1 MIEKVREY
9 IKENHMLE
17 CGDKL
22 VLGVSGGADST
33 ALLEAMCR
41 LSEEYDLSIYV
52 VHINHGIRREAGE
65 DAEYVRSLCEKH
77 EAPFFLFEEDVPALA
92 KRERLTEEE
101 AGRKF
106 RYECFRKIMIE
117 KGADKLA
124 VAHHMGDQAET
135 VLFHLIRGTD
145 ISGMTGMQPVS
156 PLALPYMDTD
166 GLLIIR
172 PLLCVRRD
180 EITAWL
186 EKNDIAWQEDVTN
199 NDDSY
204 ARNRIRNR
212 VMSDLAEVN
221 EKAAVHIAE
230 FAELSA
236 EYDGY
241 IRKQAVAFIEK
252 EAVDLQGRQLKDYVK
267 VNCSGVKIRREQL
280 LSEDKVIVRRVLY
293 ELLTI
298 VCGARKD
305 ITRRHVEAL
314 NLLLETQSGKEV
326 HLPYNVKGMISYE
339 WLIIR
344 KEEDSNVGN
353 VGIDRI
359 ATDPADEICV
369 SLEDI
374 EASGSYEVKLT
385 EEKKMLFSISDIS
398 SLSVDDKNTL
408 FGGSENLQKNY
419 TKYFDCDT
427 IEDTLYIRYSKS
439 EDYMVCDSY
448 GHTKKLSKLFKDIK
462 LPREERKTQV
472 VLAAG
477 HEILWVP
484 GIRRCEAHYIS
495 SDTRRI
501 LKVEYV

>member
-1 MIEKVREY
+1 MIDKVMEY

-17 CGDKL
+17 RGDKL

-33 ALLEAMCR
+33 ALFEVMCR
-41 LSEEYDLSIYV
+41 LSEEYDLSLYV
-52 VHINHGIRREAGE
+52 VHINHGIRKEAGE
-65 DAEYVRSLCEKH
+65 DAEYVRSMCEKH
-77 EAPFFLFEEDVPALA
+77 DVSFFLFEEDIPALA
-92 KRERLTEEE
+92 ERERLTEEE

-106 RYECFRKIMIE
+106 RYECFRKVMRE
-117 KGADKLA
+117 NGATKLA
-124 VAHHMGDQAET
+124 VAHHMDDQAET

-145 ISGMTGMQPVS
+145 ISGMTGMRPVS
-156 PLALPYMDTD
+156 PLTPAFGNTD

-172 PLLCVRRD
+172 PLLGVRRD

-186 EKNDIAWQEDVTN
+186 EEKGISWQEDATN
-199 NDDSY
+199 NDDNY

-221 EKAAVHIAE
+221 EKAAVHINE

-241 IRKQAVAFIEK
+241 IGKQAAAFIEK
-252 EAVDLQGRQLKDYVK
+252 EAVDLQGRPLSCYDK
-267 VNCSGVKIRREQL
+267 VDCGGMKIRREQL

-293 ELLTI
+293 ELLTM

-305 ITRRHVEAL
+305 ITRQHVEAL
-314 NLLLETQSGKEV
+314 NSLLEALSGKEV
-326 HLPYNVKGMISYE
+326 HLPYDVKGMTSYE

-344 KEEDSNVGN
+344 KEEAGN

-359 ATDPADEICV
+359 ATDPVDEIFV

-374 EASGSYEVKLT
+374 EASERYEVKLK

-398 SLSVDDKNTL
+398 ALSVDDKNTL

-427 IEDTLYIRYSKS
+427 IEDTLYIRYPKS

-462 LPREERKTQV
+462 LPREERKAQV

-484 GIRRCEAHYIS
+484 GSRRCEAHYIS